1 LPYSVN
7 IGTKLNI
14 IRVNKTIPKRF
25 KNSLEKLNK
34 QRENI
39 MSIKIKRSIIKDR
52 WKLKIHWNKNDNSIM
67 SIIMCEG
74 NRIE

>member
-1 LPYSVN
+1 MPYSVN

-25 KNSLEKLNK
+25 ENSLEKLNK

-39 MSIKIKRSIIKDR
+39 MSIKIKRSIIKDW